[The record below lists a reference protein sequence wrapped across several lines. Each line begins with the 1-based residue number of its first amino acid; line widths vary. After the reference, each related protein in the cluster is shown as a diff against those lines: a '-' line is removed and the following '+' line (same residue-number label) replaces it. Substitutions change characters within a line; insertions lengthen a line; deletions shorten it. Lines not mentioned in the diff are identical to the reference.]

1 MRTRAICLAA
11 VLTACSDPAPE
22 PTPPPPQANVNPAQ
36 VEFLCGNYASMPAEQ
51 VEACTSLIGLYGD
64 AEREPQPA
72 RAGLSHARHGA

>member
-51 VEACTSLIGLYGD
+51 V
-64 AEREPQPA
+64 
-72 RAGLSHARHGA
+72 